1 MSEEKLGLFRG
12 EDKPNVAVAWDFY
25 EKGLIFN
32 NQLNLDDTVKVNS
45 NFVVGKQ
52 WEGVQANGLPTPQF
66 NILKRVVGFIVAS
79 LTTDNIKVN
88 GSPLANTLGTLEL
101 VDIVRILNE
110 ELDALTEHNRIP
122 TLARSLAYDAAVTG
136 DGCIY
141 TYWDP
146 DVDVGNDVK
155 GAIKSEI
162 IENTRVIFGNPND
175 KAVQIQPYIQIAS
188 REIVRNAKIR
198 AKNNGCSDWEQIKPD
213 SEDTYSMDSS
223 KLTDDK
229 VTVILTMW
237 RDDET
242 GEIWAYESTQSAEV
256 KKPWSLGIKLYPIC
270 WLPWDAVRDSYHG
283 QAMVTGL
290 IPNQIF
296 INKAWAMSMLSMMR
310 TAWPKVIYDSSRVK
324 RWDNRVGGAIGIPG
338 GDVNS
343 AAKILDPASISP
355 QIYQFIQLAVD
366 QTEQSL
372 GATAVALGDTRP
384 DNTSAILAL
393 QKAASTPSEM
403 TKQRLYECIEDLF
416 RIYVEFI
423 GEYYGT
429 RKLDM
434 PTPPEIRQQY
444 EMLGQQAP
452 DEMPADFDFTI
463 FKMIPM
469 SLKLDVGA
477 STYYSEIASMQTL
490 DSLLQQGMITRVQY
504 LERIPDAYIPARMS
518 LVNEIKQEEAQA
530 AAMQAMQ
537 QQMMMGGMPQE
548 GAPLEQPPA
557 EPEVPT
563 PDEGPILSQL
573 QQEPEI
579 HGGRGYGA
587 AQRAINAGLM

>member
-1 MSEEKLGLFRG
+1 
-12 EDKPNVAVAWDFY
+12 
-25 EKGLIFN
+25 
-32 NQLNLDDTVKVNS
+32 LNLDDTVKVNS

-101 VDIVRILNE
+101 VDVVRILNE

-256 KKPWSLGIKLYPIC
+256 KKPWSLNQAVPDLLASVGRC
-270 WLPWDAVRDSYHG
+270 ERQLPRTGHG
-283 QAMVTGL
+283 YG
-290 IPNQIF
+290 
-296 INKAWAMSMLSMMR
+296 S
-310 TAWPKVIYDSSRVK
+310 
-324 RWDNRVGGAIGIPG
+324 
-338 GDVNS
+338 
-343 AAKILDPASISP
+343 DP
-355 QIYQFIQLAVD
+355 
-366 QTEQSL
+366 E
-372 GATAVALGDTRP
+372 P
-384 DNTSAILAL
+384 DLH
-393 QKAASTPSEM
+393 
-403 TKQRLYECIEDLF
+403 
-416 RIYVEFI
+416 
-423 GEYYGT
+423 
-429 RKLDM
+429 
-434 PTPPEIRQQY
+434 
-444 EMLGQQAP
+444 
-452 DEMPADFDFTI
+452 
-463 FKMIPM
+463 
-469 SLKLDVGA
+469 
-477 STYYSEIASMQTL
+477 
-490 DSLLQQGMITRVQY
+490 QQGVGHVHA
-504 LERIPDAYIPARMS
+504 EHDAYSM
-518 LVNEIKQEEAQA
+518 
-530 AAMQAMQ
+530 
-537 QQMMMGGMPQE
+537 
-548 GAPLEQPPA
+548 A
-557 EPEVPT
+557 ESH
-563 PDEGPILSQL
+563 L
-573 QQEPEI
+573 
-579 HGGRGYGA
+579 
-587 AQRAINAGLM
+587 

>member
-1 MSEEKLGLFRG
+1 MTEEKLGLFNG
-12 EDKPNVAVAWDFY
+12 EDKPDVKSAWDFY
-25 EKGLIFN
+25 ERGLIFN
-32 NQLNLDDTVKVNS
+32 NQINLDDTVRVNS

-66 NILKRVVGFIVAS
+66 NILKRVVGFIIAS
-79 LTTDNIKVN
+79 ITTDNIKVN
-88 GSPLANTLGTLEL
+88 ASPLSNSISTGQMLEP
-101 VDIVRILNE
+101 VRVLNE

-122 TLARSLAYDAAVTG
+122 ALARSFAYDAAVTG

-146 DVDVGNDVK
+146 DVDVGNNVK
-155 GAIKSEI
+155 GAIRSET
-162 IENTRVIFGNPND
+162 IENTRCLFGNPND
-175 KAVQIQPYIQIAS
+175 RCVQTQPFIQIVS
-188 REIVRNAKIR
+188 REIVRNAKLR
-198 AKNNGCSDWEQIKPD
+198 AKANGCADWPQIKA
-213 SEDTYSMDSS
+213 DTEESYATDNM
-223 KLTDDK
+223 KNTDDK
-229 VTVILTMW
+229 VTVLLTMW

-296 INKAWAMSMLSMMR
+296 INKSWAMSMLSMMR

-338 GDVNS
+338 GDVGT

-355 QIYQFIQLAVD
+355 QVYQFIQLAVD

-403 TKQRLYECIEDLF
+403 TKQRLYEAIEDLF
-416 RIYVEFI
+416 RIYVEFV
-423 GEYYGT
+423 GEYYGK
-429 RKLDM
+429 RKVDM
-434 PTPPEIRQQY
+434 PPSPEVVQQLQ
-444 EMLGQQAP
+444 MAGQEVP
-452 DEMPADFDFTI
+452 DEVPTDFDFKA
-463 FKMIPM
+463 FKKHPM
-469 SLKLDVGA
+469 TLKMDVGA

-490 DSLLQQGMITRVQY
+490 DQLLQQGMISRVQY
-504 LERIPDAYIPARMS
+504 LERIPDTYIPARLS
-518 LVNEIKQEEAQA
+518 LVNEIKQEEEQA
-530 AAMQAMQ
+530 AAMQQ
-537 QQMMMGGMPQE
+537 QQMMMQNMPPE
-548 GAPLEQPPA
+548 AAPEEQMPV
-557 EPEVPT
+557 EPEVPEM
-563 PDEGPILSQL
+563 EGPVLEQL
-573 QQEPEI
+573 QEEPEI

-587 AQRAINAGLM
+587 VQRAINAGLM